1 MLNCFSTGGHN
12 VRNTSEEHL
21 IVSPDYNAEDNNIVQ
36 YSPGGN
42 PVTPNLHPRPSQLG
56 RSMDPSNPEES
67 SDGSHTKTIGSHS
80 TDTSRDPSIPEE
92 SSSSHEGV
100 PTEESSLSCSECG
113 KLFTKKW
120 LLVRHKKIHTGERP
134 YSCSECGKC
143 FIHNGNLLTHW
154 KIHTGERPYSCSEC
168 GKCFSQKGNLLR
180 HQKYHHMDVIPFS
193 CSECGKCFI
202 EKGKLIRHQRTHTSE
217 CPYSCSEVRKMF
229 RLQKITC
236 CSPKNSHKCSS
247 TPVGAAGI
255 LPYFSSCRQA
265 HSISQCQM
273 HNFCSTK
280 ACLDTRE
287 FTQVSV
293 LIHRAI
299 FKAAQKGQLPRAQ
312 SLLWGPKELPLEPT
326 LPANSWQVDS
336 VGPKK

>member
-21 IVSPDYNAEDNNIVQ
+21 IVSPDYNAEDNNI
-36 YSPGGN
+36 
-42 PVTPNLHPRPSQLG
+42 
-56 RSMDPSNPEES
+56 
-67 SDGSHTKTIGSHS
+67 
-80 TDTSRDPSIPEE
+80 E

-217 CPYSCSEVRKMF
+217 CPYSCSECGKCFLYNSNLLIHQRIHTGECPYSCSECGKRFVLKWQLLKHQNIHTVRKMF